1 MEAVGEWRGEQI
13 TSAKEAP
20 LACKLLLVESA
31 QSGTASAS
39 ASLSLSFSPI
49 YLLVLSTFSSSSLA
63 VVVRKQVKRIKANA
77 ASVSTVCCL

>member
-1 MEAVGEWRGEQI
+1 MARRANYKCKG
-13 TSAKEAP
+13 SAASMQAP
-20 LACKLLLVESA
+20 LGGVRTIRNCLCF
-31 QSGTASAS
+31 
-39 ASLSLSFSPI
+39 SLSLSFSPI